1 MAQSCVFC
9 GNQVVWADVMA
20 TREGMRVAD
29 IADSRG
35 LLALEEKQQYIHM
48 GMVCA
53 PCCGDPA
60 SVLGDDFE
68 EGPECWACGHR
79 TVVLHTATPAPR
91 CEICNSGV
99 CDHVWEDES

>member
-35 LLALEEKQQYIHM
+35 LLALEERQQYIHM

-53 PCCGDPA
+53 PCCDKPKVMPDSHPGD
-60 SVLGDDFE
+60 GK
-68 EGPECWACGHR
+68 ECFACGSTN
-79 TVVLHTATPAPR
+79 TVYVQEHGIGYLWCAR
-91 CEICNSGV
+91 
-99 CDHVWEDES
+99 CDHNA